1 MERKWKVAFLCKNNT
16 CRSQIAEALAKRL
29 ASDVMEVYSAGVELG
44 KEMHDCAVRML
55 KETHGIDLV
64 EEGYHTKLISDI
76 PEVDIIIYMGCNV
89 ECVSMPCQIELDW
102 GLLDPCGGSDE
113 NFKKTIKIIEN
124 NILSLRDDIISGKIN
139 QWKKENIT
147 VDFAP
152 IFPLWEQL
160 TQEQKER
167 INRGWRIELFDKGR
181 HVYDTTEGCKGVL
194 LVRKGSLRIYM
205 VSEEG
210 REVTLYR
217 LFPGEVC
224 VLSAACLMEEIDFD
238 ILIEAP
244 EESEV
249 VTIPAADLQPIMH
262 ENSLMENYL
271 YKKTAERFTNVMWT
285 IQQILFKKID
295 QRIARYLW
303 DVASREK
310 SMIISVTHDEIARDI
325 GSAREVVTKTMKHM
339 AGDGLIKSGHG
350 KVEILDKDGIYAL
363 IY

>member
-1 MERKWKVAFLCKNNT
+1 M
-16 CRSQIAEALAKRL
+16 
-29 ASDVMEVYSAGVELG
+29 
-44 KEMHDCAVRML
+44 
-55 KETHGIDLV
+55 
-64 EEGYHTKLISDI
+64 
-76 PEVDIIIYMGCNV
+76 
-89 ECVSMPCQIELDW
+89 
-102 GLLDPCGGSDE
+102 
-113 NFKKTIKIIEN
+113 
-124 NILSLRDDIISGKIN
+124 SLRDDIITGRIN
-139 QWKKENIT
+139 QWKKEKIS

-152 IFPLWEQL
+152 AFPFWKQL
-160 TQEQKER
+160 TKEQQDR

-181 HVYDTTEGCKGVL
+181 QVYDTTQGCKGVL
-194 LVRKGSLRIYM
+194 IVRKGSLRIYM

-224 VLSAACLMEEIDFD
+224 VLAAACLMEEIDFD

-262 ENSLMENYL
+262 ENSLMETYL
-271 YKKTAERFTNVMWT
+271 YKKTAERFTSVMWT

-303 DVASREK
+303 DVSEREH
-310 SMIISVTHDEIARDI
+310 SMVVSVTHDEIARDI
-325 GSAREVVTKTMKHM
+325 GSAREVVTKTMRHM

-350 KVEILDKDGIYAL
+350 KVEILDKEGIYAL
-363 IY
+363 L